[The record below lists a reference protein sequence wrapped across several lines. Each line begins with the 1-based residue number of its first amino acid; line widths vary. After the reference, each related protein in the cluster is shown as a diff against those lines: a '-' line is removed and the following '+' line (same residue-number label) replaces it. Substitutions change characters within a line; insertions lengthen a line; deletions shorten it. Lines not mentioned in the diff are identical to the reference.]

1 MFLNVKVKKLTPS
14 ESVIEVETRSGVK
27 ELVINETEIGY
38 SYNNFSDWDITDKN
52 YYDLEH
58 LVNNVIINRMRYNE
72 NSLNVSWEV

>member
-27 ELVINETEIGY
+27 ELIINETEIGY
-38 SYNNFSDWDITDKN
+38 SYNNFSEWDITDKN
-52 YYDLEH
+52 YYDLLH
-58 LVNNVIINRMRYNE
+58 LINNVIINRMRYNE